1 MCLPLIAGSTTQP
14 PASDTQVVTS
24 STHTATSTDVKPD
37 VTSAAQLSQ
46 STDPSTVSSATN
58 NSAVLDIANP
68 QTFQL
73 GQGRQRIT
81 KADFFAPNAGIK
93 SSMQQSD
100 DPFSGLDPMWSIAGQ
115 KK

>member
-14 PASDTQVVTS
+14 PASDPQAVTS

-81 KADFFAPNAGIK
+81 KADFFDPNAGIK
-93 SSMQQSD
+93 NSMQQSD